1 MSDVTNKVALVTGG
15 ARGIGLGMAQ
25 AFLDAGMKVA
35 IADVSPAAL
44 QAATESL
51 AIHGGNLAAVQLD
64 VTLAGSWRDAVNA
77 VWARF
82 GTIDVLCNNAGVG
95 QGRPV
100 DKQPM
105 TVTTI
110 PETTWRMVIE
120 TNLTGVFL
128 GVHEVAPRMIARS
141 IRGHIVNTASMA
153 GLIAPAE
160 LGAYA
165 ASKFG
170 VVGLSEALRAE
181 LAPYGIGVSILCPG
195 GVNSNLVAST
205 AERQFAD
212 SNEPASPAMARAITR
227 PATDFLMQARSVG
240 QRVLEAII
248 ANEFH
253 IITHPEYEKLVQ
265 ERLSTI
271 SAAFGRSAEPGY
283 RDPEPLLVASR
294 NPAYRPSA
302 RPPTADP

>member
-1 MSDVTNKVALVTGG
+1 MDDLTNRVALVTGG

-25 AFLDAGMKVA
+25 VFLDAGMQVA

-44 QAATESL
+44 RAATESL
-51 AIHGGNLAAVQLD
+51 ASYGNNLAAVQLD
-64 VTLAGSWRDAVNA
+64 VTQADSWRDAVDE

-82 GTIDVLCNNAGVG
+82 GAIDVLCNNAGVG

-100 DKQPM
+100 DKQPL
-105 TVTTI
+105 TLTNI
-110 PETTWRMVIE
+110 SEATWRLVIE

-153 GLIAPAE
+153 GLVAPAE

-181 LAPYGIGVSILCPG
+181 LAPHGIGVSILCPG

-205 AERQFAD
+205 AERQIAGAA
-212 SNEPASPAMARAITR
+212 EPASPAMAQTVNRS
-227 PATDFLMQARSVG
+227 ATDFLMQARSVG

-253 IITHPEYEKLVQ
+253 IITHPEYESLVE
-265 ERLSTI
+265 ERLATI

-283 RDPEPLLVASR
+283 RDPEPLLASSR
-294 NPAYRPSA
+294 NPAYRAPA
-302 RPPTADP
+302 RPPTADR